1 MFASLNKTI
10 VRNRTSLSFSIQ
22 IYLLKSIL
30 YTKCPFLFYFNTS
43 FLYHNTHVN
52 RYLLSVFLRDL
63 HDRGAGAQSNRES
76 YAYADF

>member
-30 YTKCPFLFYFNTS
+30 NTKCPFSFILIQAFYIII
-43 FLYHNTHVN
+43 HMWIDD
-52 RYLLSVFLRDL
+52 LLSVFLRDL